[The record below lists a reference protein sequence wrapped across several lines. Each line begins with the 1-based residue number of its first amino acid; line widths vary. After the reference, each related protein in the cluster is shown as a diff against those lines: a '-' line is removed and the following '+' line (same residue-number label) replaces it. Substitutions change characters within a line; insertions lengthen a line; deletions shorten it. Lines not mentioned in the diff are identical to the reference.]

1 MTTSETFYRTRSL
14 ASVCACITAAPS
26 HCSVCVCVRT
36 LSICVVEW
44 LWCGGP
50 AVAALQTFLY
60 ILYTCTIDKQ
70 NICYTM
76 NYARNYC
83 PKIYIYIC
91 DDVMQWD
98 CVLSI
103 NDIQPTQKKKKKLPF
118 TEYWEFLRK
127 MFITLSMLA
136 LSIWKTSTSHGK
148 ISMVRSLF
156 MTVKKKK
163 NVLFYA
169 TAGRAFTMW
178 CMVWSWCW
186 LFFIQPYLAF
196 VCWRRR
202 LSRFVP
208 YLAKS
213 PHLHH

>member
-1 MTTSETFYRTRSL
+1 MLYYEL
-14 ASVCACITAAPS
+14 
-26 HCSVCVCVRT
+26 CSKL
-36 LSICVVEW
+36 LS
-44 LWCGGP
+44 
-50 AVAALQTFLY
+50 
-60 ILYTCTIDKQ
+60 K
-70 NICYTM
+70 N
-76 NYARNYC
+76 
-83 PKIYIYIC
+83 IYIYMRWRNAMRLC
-91 DDVMQWD
+91 FEHKWHPA
-98 CVLSI
+98 
-103 NDIQPTQKKKKKLPF
+103 NTKKKKNCHSLNIENFYGKCLLHCLCSLYRYEKRALHTGKF
-118 TEYWEFLRK
+118 RWCAHFLWP
-127 MFITLSMLA
+127 S
-136 LSIWKTSTSHGK
+136 
-148 ISMVRSLF
+148 
-156 MTVKKKK
+156 KKK